1 MKIGSLIYYI
11 FVPRYTKFTH
21 YFILPISSSI
31 MYSNCHQG
39 PVDCKFFMSK
49 QKQVYLVYLIYVANS
64 ATNFTSTWQNYKIS
78 NKSSKKFMTVC
89 IYSALRSTKLKS
101 CCTSKG
107 ALPNN
112 FKQYQPLLYFR
123 RYCFTPVSK
132 TIGGEGVKW
141 KQNIYQSI
149 PSYLLYSLVSLFS
162 ICLSFC
168 VQYRISMEAEK

>member
-1 MKIGSLIYYI
+1 MYLGIPNLRIILFYQFI
-11 FVPRYTKFTH
+11 FF
-21 YFILPISSSI
+21 SSSI

-78 NKSSKKFMTVC
+78 NKSSKKVHDCMY
-89 IYSALRSTKLKS
+89 YSALRNTKLKS
-101 CCTSKG
+101 CCTSKR

-132 TIGGEGVKW
+132 TIGGEGVKMET
-141 KQNIYQSI
+141 KHLSI
-149 PSYLLYSLVSLFS
+149 NSILFALFLSLSLFN
-162 ICLSFC
+162 LSLIL
-168 VQYRISMEAEK
+168 RTI